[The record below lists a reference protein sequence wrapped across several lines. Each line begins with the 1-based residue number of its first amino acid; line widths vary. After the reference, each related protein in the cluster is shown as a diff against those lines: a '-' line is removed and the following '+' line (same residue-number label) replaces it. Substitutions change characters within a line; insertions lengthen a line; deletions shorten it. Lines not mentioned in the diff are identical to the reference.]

1 MSKSDNN
8 GKDKER
14 QSRKSYWTLKITI
27 ITFFLSLLIS
37 FITDITTKDSSLV
50 IAMVLLILLITISI
64 LSDAIAV
71 AVTACD
77 KAPLASMAA
86 RKIKGSKIALKL
98 QSNADKVAN
107 ICADVIGD
115 ICGIVSGAC
124 TIVIVYKILMMTTVL
139 SSLVLTILFSSFV
152 AAFTVGGKALMKT
165 ISMKKSK
172 DIVMAVSKFLN
183 IFINEAK
190 L

>member
-1 MSKSDNN
+1 MSKGDKNQ
-8 GKDKER
+8 KDKAK
-14 QSRKSYWTLKITI
+14 KSYWTLKITV
-27 ITFFLSLLIS
+27 ITFALSLLIS
-37 FITDITTKDSSLV
+37 FITEITTKDSSII
-50 IAMVLLILLITISI
+50 IAFILLVLLIFISI
-64 LSDAIAV
+64 IADAVAV

-86 RKIKGSKIALKL
+86 RRIKGSRIALKL

-124 TIVIVYKILMMTTVL
+124 AIVIVYKILTMDP
-139 SSLVLTILFSSFV
+139 SANSLVLTIVFSSV
-152 AAFTVGGKALMKT
+152 IAALTVGGKAVMKT
-165 ISMKKSK
+165 VSIKKSK
-172 DIVMAVSKFLN
+172 DIVMAVAKFLDV
-183 IFINEAK
+183 FISEEK